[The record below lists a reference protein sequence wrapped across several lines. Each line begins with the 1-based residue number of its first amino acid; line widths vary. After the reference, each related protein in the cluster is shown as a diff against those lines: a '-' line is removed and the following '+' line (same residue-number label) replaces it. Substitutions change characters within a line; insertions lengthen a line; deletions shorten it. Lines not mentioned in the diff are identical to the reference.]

1 MEEEEGEAGCMSRA
15 AMVTVI
21 HVVDTL
27 EPTQSLPPVA
37 AIPRSACL
45 STASL
50 RAWQGHGAV
59 SYYKRRS
66 PSLLQETQTH
76 QSPVHPPH
84 THTPQYPSS
93 SINYI
98 CWGGLGDNTEAQSGQ
113 GTLKLFVFFFCH
125 LILEMFMFICQR
137 PRQQSTPALRIYH
150 LFRTK

>member
-1 MEEEEGEAGCMSRA
+1 MSRA

-93 SINYI
+93 SFNYI